1 MENGNQNMPDMQPPE
16 DRANNAKRD
25 VLRGVG
31 KRIVDFK
38 GRRRIIVVSSIILI
52 LVLIFIL
59 LFGFVMG
66 VYGNQLGQAKTTPKT
81 IYETLEVDDLYDLI
95 EIKGDEKTGYYYD
108 FKEGVEEKLDKLVKN
123 LQRDG
128 NKAITKDLLKKMIK
142 AEVVNQFPFLQ
153 GTGGG
158 SSISGNSVA
167 EKVWNFMIENGY
179 SEVATAGLMGN
190 IHQESGGFNP
200 AIVENGGSGEGIGL
214 CQWSYGRRTRLE
226 NFARERGKDWSDVDI
241 QLEYLLWELQNDGF
255 NGNRTY
261 QSQWEN
267 AETPEDAAIAF
278 EYGFERAGI
287 PMMENRTH
295 WAKVYYE
302 QFQGTYTAG
311 GGASS
316 NQITDL
322 KGVLFIGDSITN
334 GLGQSGEITEEGVIF
349 KGVDNS
355 TPAQWNN
362 NTNSNFGQPTY
373 STLPDDSDDI
383 TALCVMIGTNNPWQI
398 TDTKELL
405 SKLHNKYPNKTI
417 FVQKLLPDA
426 SCVAQI
432 DIFNNEIESYCNE
445 NSEYLRF
452 IDSTE
457 GVEISSD
464 GTHPTSQGYKTLAEN
479 TKESIGDAGSSN
491 YLGEFSG
498 TIRIRRVTPNKN
510 IGEVKNTGSGTVTDT
525 TSNAVNSAVGTQIE
539 NYINSNATSGT
550 WSVYAKNLTANSVKA
565 SINNQKL
572 KSASLIKLFIMA
584 TAFEEIEK
592 GVLNKNEVIDDIKIM
607 INQSNNEATDR
618 VIDKLGNGNTELG
631 FSKINNYIK
640 TNGYN
645 ATEIHRKML
654 EEPTNGDNY
663 TSTMDVGNILE
674 KMYRGTCV
682 SQNASQEM
690 IEILKTQTFTEK
702 IPAGVPEGVTTANKT
717 GELSDVENDAAIVYK
732 DGAHYILVVMS
743 NDVRDTA
750 AARNNIKEISSKMY
764 NLISSSSSSEG
775 GTNNNATHKV
785 AIVAGHGIPSY
796 AGTYEQIA
804 NRTKWY
810 TTGTSGKTPS
820 GETWNEWQITKKVAD
835 YVEKYLSPYSSQVSV
850 VQVGYSQANW
860 ERMQSAKNQGVDSYV
875 GIHFNSSESSSANR
889 SKCLL

>member
-1 MENGNQNMPDMQPPE
+1 MGNENQNVNVDANLQPPE
-16 DRANNAKRD
+16 ERANDAGRDIKRKGTAKRKD
-25 VLRGVG
+25 EAKVN
-31 KRIVDFK
+31 
-38 GRRRIIVVSSIILI
+38 RRRKIISAILI
-52 LVLIFIL
+52 VLL
-59 LFGFVMG
+59 LFGGMG
-66 VYGNQLGQAKTTPKT
+66 TWDMAVLANQQGQAKTTAKT

-158 SSISGNSVA
+158 SSVTGNSVA

-267 AETPEDAAIAF
+267 AETPADAAIAF

-287 PMMENRTH
+287 PMMENRIR
-295 WAKVYYE
+295 WANTYYE
-302 QFQGTYTAG
+302 QFKGSYQQG
-311 GGASS
+311 GGVSA

-322 KGVLFIGDSITN
+322 KGVLFIGDSITKAIETYN
-334 GLGQSGEITEEGVIF
+334 LVPEGAIVKAEIGWSPSNWLNNFGSLPADSDEITAICIM
-349 KGVDNS
+349 
-355 TPAQWNN
+355 
-362 NTNSNFGQPTY
+362 
-373 STLPDDSDDI
+373 L
-383 TALCVMIGTNNPWQI
+383 GTNNPWQI
-398 TDTKELL
+398 SEMKSLL
-405 SKLHNKYPNKTI
+405 EKLHEKYPDKQI
-417 FVQKLLPDA
+417 YVQKVVPHPDA
-426 SCVAQI
+426 QAQSETYNSSI
-432 DIFNNEIESYCNE
+432 QSYCDTQD
-445 NSEYLRF
+445 YLTF
-452 IDSTE
+452 IDTLE
-457 GVEISSD
+457 GVQYESD
-464 GTHPTSQGYKTLAEN
+464 NVHPTANGMKTLLEN
-479 TKESIGDAGSSN
+479 INNTVTEESAST
-491 YLGEFSG
+491 YLGIFSG
-498 TIRIRRVTPNKN
+498 TVRIRRVTPNKS
-510 IGEVKNTGSGTVTDT
+510 IGEVKNTGTGTVTDT
-525 TSNAVNSAVGTQIE
+525 TGNSINSPVGTEIE
-539 NYINSNATSGT
+539 NYIKSSATSGT

-584 TAFEEIEK
+584 TAFEEI
-592 GVLNKNEVIDDIKIM
+592 GQGRLNKSEVIDDIKIM
-607 INQSNNEATDR
+607 INRSDNDAANR
-618 VIDKLGNGNTELG
+618 LIDKLGFN
-631 FSKINNYIK
+631 KINNYMIV
-640 TNGYN
+640 NGYN
-645 ATEIHRKML
+645 STEIHRKML

-663 TSTMDVGNILE
+663 TSTMDVGNLLE

-682 SQNASQEM
+682 NQDASKEM
-690 IEILKTQTFTEK
+690 IEILKTQTRKEK
-702 IPAGVPEGVTTANKT
+702 IPAGVPDGVETANKT

-732 DGAHYILVVMS
+732 NGAHYILVVMS
-743 NDVRDTA
+743 NDVSDTA

-764 NLISSSSSSEG
+764 NLVSSSSSSEG
-775 GTNNNATHKV
+775 GTNSNAEHKV

-835 YVEKYLSPYSSQVSV
+835 YVEKYLSPYSSQVNV

-875 GIHFNSSESSSANR
+875 GIHFNSSESPSANR
-889 SKCLL
+889 SKFLL